1 MHTASAGG
9 VNRRA
14 FLQMAAG
21 VAVIAGLSYVLTGA
35 AVAPASAQ
43 PKAPAEVDKSESHP
57 RGEHLYMQTNETKN
71 AIIHYRL
78 SADGALTEVERVAT
92 GGAGSG
98 ELSPIYHIKRPN
110 DHEGA
115 GSVILS
121 PDRRLLFTT
130 NAGDNSASSFAVD
143 KEGRLTLVDVKPT
156 GNKTM
161 GGAKSVAYDPSSR
174 TLFVVHTFGPD
185 HLRLM
190 SVDEKGNLTARPEQY
205 SVNTKDWPN
214 RGPTMAVLSPDGK
227 FLIVGTTFDELPSRN
242 NPDGTVIIWVPHGPD
257 GKLHIIASNA
267 PDPNGLVVFPVQDD
281 GTLGAAKVQ
290 DAKGA
295 SPFYIAFLHGR
306 PDTFVIGYAVSDGCA
321 LATIDKDGNI
331 NVGPLVKIDTSGGV
345 PSELC
350 WLAVSPDDRFVFA
363 TNFGYSYMSSFRI
376 DGGKLSI
383 AKDPACP
390 KVPGDGTFRALDGV
404 VSSGPSDNWM
414 SPDGAYVYQIYGNAS
429 KLVGYA
435 TQPDGS
441 LKEITSAKIPY
452 NSPQGL
458 AGF

>member
-1 MHTASAGG
+1 MGSKMRDLPSESPAG

-14 FLQMAAG
+14 FLQMVAG
-21 VAVIAGLSYVLTGA
+21 GATGAVIGGGMAEH
-35 AVAPASAQ
+35 AVAQVMGTS
-43 PKAPAEVDKSESHP
+43 KS
-57 RGEHLYMQTNETKN
+57 GGGHLYMQTNELKN
-71 AIIHYRL
+71 AIIHYRWAE
-78 SADGALTEVERVAT
+78 SGTLTEVERVAT
-92 GGAGSG
+92 SGAGSG
-98 ELSPIYHIKRPN
+98 DISPIYHISRPN
-110 DHEGA
+110 HHEGA
-115 GSVILS
+115 GSVTLT
-121 PDRRLLFTT
+121 PDRRFLFTT

-143 KEGRLTLVDVKPT
+143 KEGRLKLLDVKPT
-156 GNKTM
+156 GNKRK
-161 GGAKSVAYDPSSR
+161 GGAKSVAYAPSSR

-190 SVDEKGNLTARPEQY
+190 SVDEKGKLTPRAESY
-205 SVNTKDWPN
+205 SVNTKDWPD
-214 RGPTMAVLSPDGK
+214 RGPTMAVPSPDGK
-227 FLIVGTTFDELPSRN
+227 FLLVGTTFDELPSRN
-242 NPDGTVIIWVPHGPD
+242 NPDGTVIIWLPHGPD

-267 PDPNGLVVFPVQDD
+267 PDPDGIVVFPLRDD

-295 SPFYIAFLHGR
+295 SPFYIAFLNR
-306 PDTFVIGYAVSDGCA
+306 QPDTLVIAYAVSDGCA

-331 NVGPLVKIDTSGGV
+331 SVGPLVKIDTSAGV

-350 WLAVSPDDRFVFA
+350 WLAVSPDDRFVFT
-363 TNFGYSYMSSFRI
+363 TNFGYSYMSSYRI

-404 VSSGPSDNWM
+404 VSSGPSDSWIT
-414 SPDGAYVYQIYGNAS
+414 PDGAYVYQIYGNAS

-441 LKEITSAKIPY
+441 LKELTSAKIPY